1 MQAIDTL
8 QAWHNALNQLPN
20 PHILQSW
27 AWGDFKS
34 RWGWRASRWLW
45 QADDGTPQAAAQI
58 LMRPIPHTPWRML
71 YLSKG
76 PVWHETD
83 LPLVTQVLS
92 DVENF
97 ARENNALFVK
107 IDPDVPLAFGTGT
120 AEMPHEAG
128 QTVRRILMERGWQYS
143 PQQIQFKNTVLLD
156 LTASEDEILAAMK
169 SKTRYNIRLSAR
181 KGVTIRQGDESDLET
196 FYRLYATTAKRD
208 AFLIRPRE
216 YYLDVWQD
224 FLRQGLAS
232 LFLADLNGENIAAV
246 MLFRYGKTAWYMYGA
261 SDNAY
266 RNVMPNHLLQWSA
279 MKSAK
284 TAGCETYDMWGAPD
298 VFDES
303 DSMWG
308 VYRFKLGFNGITRQ
322 GLGAF
327 DFPVRPM
334 LYRAYSQILPRALR
348 VIRRI

>member
-1 MQAIDTL
+1 MQEISSPQVWRD
-8 QAWHNALNQLPN
+8 ALKQLPT

-27 AWGDFKS
+27 AWGEFKS
-34 RWGWRASRWLW
+34 RWGWQASRWLW
-45 QADDGTPQAAAQI
+45 QADDGSPKAAAQI
-58 LMRPIPHTPWRML
+58 LTRAIPRTPWQML

-76 PVWHETD
+76 PVWNEAD
-83 LPLVTQVLS
+83 LPLVTQILA

-107 IDPDVPLAFGTGT
+107 IDPDVPLIFGTG
-120 AEMPHEAG
+120 ESENLHEAG
-128 QTVRRILMERGWQYS
+128 HAVRRTLIERGWQYS

-156 LTASEDEILAAMK
+156 LRPSEDEILAAMK
-169 SKTRYNIRLSAR
+169 SKMRYNIRLSAR
-181 KGVTIRQGDESDLET
+181 KGVTIRQGDASDLET
-196 FYRLYATTAKRD
+196 FYRLYATTAERD
-208 AFLIRPRE
+208 NFLIRPRE
-216 YYLDVWQD
+216 YYLDVWQN

-232 LFLADLNGENIAAV
+232 ILLANFNDETIAGVILFQ
-246 MLFRYGKTAWYMYGA
+246 YGKTAWYMYGA
-261 SDNAY
+261 SDNTY
-266 RNVMPNHLLQWSA
+266 RNLMPNHLLQWTA
-279 MKSAK
+279 MKMAK
-284 TAGCETYDMWGAPD
+284 AAGCESYDMWGAPD

-322 GLGAF
+322 GLGAY
-327 DFPVRPM
+327 DFPVRPS